1 MFNKITIYLLSQIFK
16 SFLLIFF
23 IFLSIAWILQ
33 LTRLITISNF
43 IQLDLFNIF
52 NLSLYLIPNILT
64 IIIPFIL
71 IFSLLLCFIKLNRDK
86 ELIAMF
92 SLGLELKPLRISI
105 LFFTFF
111 LILFYSILNLFFA
124 PLIYEKYKINEYDL
138 RNTINLDRMIFS
150 NFLELDKTTILDFK
164 KNNNAYE
171 DIFISFND
179 DKENIIY
186 AKKGNI
192 KNINNK
198 YTFQL
203 IDGVKLSLI
212 EEENIEKLEFK
223 NYILEIENKNIP
235 SFNIYDKNTLT
246 FIDDIQSKNYLN
258 LSYKLI
264 DVLIL
269 IYIFYFFYKNNLKQ
283 FNFNYL
289 NNIFFIISCLSLLII
304 NQILKNGDLL
314 VFVYITIIG
323 ILLFFINFLSN
334 IKSRMR

>member
-43 IQLDLFNIF
+43 IQLDLLNIF

-64 IIIPFIL
+64 IIVPFIL

-86 ELIAMF
+86 ELIAIF
-92 SLGLELKPLRISI
+92 SLGFELKPFKNSI
-105 LFFTFF
+105 VFFTFF
-111 LILFYSILNLFFA
+111 LILTYSVLNLFFA

-150 NFLELDKTTILDFK
+150 NFLKLDKTTILDFK
-164 KNNNAYE
+164 KNNNTYE

-212 EEENIEKLEFK
+212 EEDNIEKLEFK
-223 NYILEIENKNIP
+223 NYILEIENKSIS
-235 SFNIYDKNTLT
+235 SFNLYDKNTLT
-246 FIDDIQSKNYLN
+246 FIDDVKSKNYLN
-258 LSYKLI
+258 LSYKII
-264 DVLIL
+264 DILIL
-269 IYIFYFFYKNNLKQ
+269 VYIFYFFYKNNLKE
-283 FNFNYL
+283 FNFNFL
-289 NNIFFIISCLSLLII
+289 NNIFFILSCLSLLII

-314 VFVYITIIG
+314 VFVYISIIA
-323 ILLFFINFLSN
+323 ILVLFISILSN
-334 IKSRMR
+334 IKSRVR